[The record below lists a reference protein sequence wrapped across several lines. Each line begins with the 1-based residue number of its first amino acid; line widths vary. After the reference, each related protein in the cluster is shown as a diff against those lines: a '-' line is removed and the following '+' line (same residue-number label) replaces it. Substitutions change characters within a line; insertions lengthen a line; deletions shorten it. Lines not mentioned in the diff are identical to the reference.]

1 MTLHDQANAV
11 LILTLGLYVGVG
23 IWLLVLRWPI
33 RAGLAMASIAL
44 LPLIWQALFT
54 DSEAHGAGL
63 VPVFLLLPAVLLI
76 LGRLI
81 FIAVRSLS
89 KGWRTTIKS

>member
-1 MTLHDQANAV
+1 MTLHDEANAV

-23 IWLLVLRWPI
+23 IWLLILRWPI
-33 RAGLAMASIAL
+33 RAGLAMAVIAL
-44 LPLIWQALFT
+44 LPLAWQALFT

-63 VPVFLLLPAVLLI
+63 VPVFLMLPPILLI

-81 FIAVRSLS
+81 FVAVRLLS
-89 KGWRTTIKS
+89 KGRRTTIKS